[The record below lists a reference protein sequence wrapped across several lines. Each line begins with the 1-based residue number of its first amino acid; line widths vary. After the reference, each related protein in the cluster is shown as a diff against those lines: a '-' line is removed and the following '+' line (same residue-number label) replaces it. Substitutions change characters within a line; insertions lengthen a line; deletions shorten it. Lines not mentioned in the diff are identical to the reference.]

1 MEKTYL
7 EVQEVAQVLKLM
19 GDRNRL
25 SILRYV
31 AVDECCVC
39 ELVELLDLSQPAISQ
54 HLRKLKD
61 AKLINER
68 RKGHWVFYSINKEHP
83 AYDVVQGV
91 IDSIPTGKEDL
102 EELSNNNLRII
113 CD

>member
-1 MEKTYL
+1 MEKVELNVVDT
-7 EVQEVAQVLKLM
+7 AQILKLM
-19 GDRNRL
+19 GDKTRL

-31 AVDECCVC
+31 NVDECCVC
-39 ELVELLDLSQPAISQ
+39 ELVELLGLSQPAISQ

-68 RKGHWVFYSINKEHP
+68 RNGHWVFYSINRKHS
-83 AYDVVQGV
+83 AIDMVQDILNVLPNGQ
-91 IDSIPTGKEDL
+91 
-102 EELSNNNLRII
+102 EELDELSKNNLRII

>member
-7 EVQEVAQVLKLM
+7 EVEEVAKILKLM
-19 GDRNRL
+19 GDRTRL
-25 SILRYV
+25 SIMRYV
-31 AVDECCVC
+31 NVDECCVC
-39 ELVELLDLSQPAISQ
+39 ELVELLELSQPAISQ

-61 AKLINER
+61 AKLINEK
-68 RKGHWVFYSINKEHP
+68 RKGHWVFYSINREHP
-83 AYDVVQGV
+83 AIEIINDILGYL
-91 IDSIPTGKEDL
+91 PNGKKEL

>member
-7 EVQEVAQVLKLM
+7 TVEEAAQALKLL
-19 GDRNRL
+19 GDKNRL
-25 SILRYV
+25 SIMRYV
-31 AVDECCVC
+31 SVDECCVC
-39 ELVELLDLSQPAISQ
+39 ELVELLDISQPAMSQ

-61 AKLINER
+61 AKLVNEK

-83 AYDVVQGV
+83 GYTMVQGV
-91 IDSIPTGKEDL
+91 LASLPNGKEDL
-102 EELSNNNLRII
+102 EELSNNNMRII

>member
-1 MEKTYL
+1 MEKMYL
-7 EVQEVAQVLKLM
+7 KVEDAAQVLKLM
-19 GDRNRL
+19 GDKTRL
-25 SILRYV
+25 SIMRFV
-31 AVDECCVC
+31 NVDECCVC
-39 ELVELLDLSQPAISQ
+39 ELVELLGLSQPAISQ

-61 AKLINER
+61 AKLLNEQ

-83 AYDVVQGV
+83 AIEVVQG
-91 IDSIPTGKEDL
+91 ILDALPNGKQEL